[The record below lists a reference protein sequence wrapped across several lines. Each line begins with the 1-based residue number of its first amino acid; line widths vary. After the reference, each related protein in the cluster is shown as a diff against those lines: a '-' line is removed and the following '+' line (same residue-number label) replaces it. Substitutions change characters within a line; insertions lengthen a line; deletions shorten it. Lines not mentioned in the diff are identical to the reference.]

1 MKSKGKKKKD
11 VVKQHS
17 LSQAGEDSCFQ
28 VEQSCAAVAVRSMV
42 VTSPR
47 GEREGR
53 LGRVTGA
60 ACSAQALGKGFLSYA
75 V

>member
-1 MKSKGKKKKD
+1 M
-11 VVKQHS
+11 VKQPG
-17 LSQAGEDSCFQ
+17 LSQSDEDSCLQ
-28 VEQSCAAVAVRSMV
+28 VGQSCAAVAVRSVV
-42 VTSPR
+42 VTSPQGE
-47 GEREGR
+47 GERR